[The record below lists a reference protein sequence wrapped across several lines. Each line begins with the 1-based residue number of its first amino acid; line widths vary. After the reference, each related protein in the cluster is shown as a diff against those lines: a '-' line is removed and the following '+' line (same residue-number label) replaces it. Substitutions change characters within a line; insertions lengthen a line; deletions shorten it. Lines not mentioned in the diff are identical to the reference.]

1 MMLAQMVSLAATM
14 HEGQQDK
21 GGMPYVFHVV
31 EVARRVM
38 EKYGDAVT
46 TAHHKSAMRSL
57 IVKLI
62 NELE

>member
-38 EKYGDAVT
+38 EKYRG
-46 TAHHKSAMRSL
+46 
-57 IVKLI
+57 
-62 NELE
+62 